1 MRDITAVSYT
11 HLHVEAMVK
20 RDRNHPSVVMW
31 SLFNEEPMQG
41 TKEGG
46 QMFRRMKQTVLKLD
60 DSRIVTG
67 AMNGGYNDENGA
79 AIYMDATGI
88 NYGIPGGV
96 LEYRRR
102 YPLNA
107 VYGSENNS
115 AVTTRGC

>member
-1 MRDITAVSYT
+1 
-11 HLHVEAMVK
+11 
-20 RDRNHPSVVMW
+20 MW

-107 VYGSENNS
+107 VFGSENNS
-115 AVTTRGC
+115 AVTTRGCYKTDKNAHTLACYD